1 MCAHTRYCWLHI
13 YTDRTVSI
21 TLVLLYVPAH
31 NRSVTQECALPFC
44 IHPRY
49 PSVQTSLNSYR
60 TSPLSKRYS
69 YPFPGHDSTP
79 SPPLIWQFRIG
90 KVSLEARTRK
100 FCGRKK
106 LLRHG
111 REGGGWWPWGWGP
124 EPAVAVVKLKNVL
137 GFLPLSQL
145 EKIGQ
150 ELRHLCHDQIDR
162 SRDSCCPLLR
172 TL

>member
-1 MCAHTRYCWLHI
+1 MCTYP
-13 YTDRTVSI
+13 
-21 TLVLLYVPAH
+21 VLLIAYLYGSHCFHHAGPPVRTRAQSQCYTSVCPAILHTSKILERANIPKFVP
-31 NRSVTQECALPFC
+31 NVSSVETLF
-44 IHPRY
+44 
-49 PSVQTSLNSYR
+49 L
-60 TSPLSKRYS
+60 PLSWPR
-69 YPFPGHDSTP
+69 FH
-79 SPPLIWQFRIG
+79 PLIWQFRIG